1 MSSDAVGI
9 ESVST
14 DDEEV
19 ILEGPAPELPGTG
32 TPARPRRA
40 TMIVGLALALTALAG
55 IGCTAVAV
63 HGADRSP
70 GAPTWR
76 LPAAAK
82 EKPAQEKQ
90 SGLRALLLPFGE
102 ERYLRGPDVE
112 QFGSDTELTGR
123 QTSDLLRQSLRSL
136 PRSQRLQLERQ
147 YEKNPVKGMAV
158 RSYTSTSRA
167 GEDSGAFAVE
177 MVLTRGDRKS
187 LRSRNRSQQEF
198 LDTMKVFRRGP
209 AIKGHEDHAACFMP
223 PAVEGEKLESMTCS
237 GYVGDI
243 GVTAWIEGTA
253 SFDRKGAADMMRAQF
268 DRIQEPGEAV

>member
-1 MSSDAVGI
+1 MSTDAVNTG
-9 ESVST
+9 VAGT
-14 DDEEV
+14 D
-19 ILEGPAPELPGTG
+19 AAGTDATS
-32 TPARPRRA
+32 TPARPRRT
-40 TMIVGLALALTALAG
+40 TMVVGAVLALATLAG
-55 IGCTAVAV
+55 IAGTAAVV

-82 EKPAQEKQ
+82 EKPAREKE

-102 ERYLRGPDVE
+102 ERYVRGPDAE

-147 YEKNPVKGMAV
+147 YQKNPAKGMAV
-158 RSYTSTSRA
+158 RSYASTSLA
-167 GEDSGAFAVE
+167 GEDSGAFTVE
-177 MVLTRGDRKS
+177 MVLTRVDQKT
-187 LRSRNRSQQEF
+187 LRTRNRSQQQF
-198 LDTMKVFRRGP
+198 LDTMKVFRKGP
-209 AIKGHEDHAACFMP
+209 AIKGHEDHAACFLP